1 MPKDQKEKNL
11 TPSSDASV
19 PGVEQGVVQ
28 TNLSSTTKAFGNRFQ
43 QKKLAQAV
51 AHGEQEKETVTRHRK
66 VLTAMTNIRRS
77 LIDVTRI
84 ELGERFT
91 FVLDADDWQGWPRL
105 TIRLDDA
112 MLVETPYP
120 WLRVTA
126 HDRLAKGA
134 IDIMVGETQEMVSVS
149 VNDEA
154 QLQRLPVTLKKFVRT
169 YLDMIG
175 EIILE
180 AERDLEFDADRATL
194 EARNLKDTSAP
205 EQPQAQQLSSDLYE
219 ESLSPDFLDTLP
231 SLEALDELPD
241 LLDASYTKM
250 KE

>member
-1 MPKDQKEKNL
+1 MPKDQKEKSIHPHETN
-11 TPSSDASV
+11 AN
-19 PGVEQGVVQ
+19 GVDQSVVQ

-84 ELGERFT
+84 ELGDRFA
-91 FVLDADDWQGWPRL
+91 FILDADDWQGWPRL
-105 TIRLDDA
+105 TIQLEDA
-112 MLVETPYP
+112 THKDSQYP

-134 IDIMVGETQEMVSVS
+134 IDIMVGETQETVSVS

-154 QLQRLPVTLKKFVRT
+154 QLQRLPITLKKFVRT

-175 EIILE
+175 EIILA
-180 AERDLEFDADRATL
+180 AERNLEFDTDRATL
-194 EARNLKDTSAP
+194 DARTLKDTDEPTEPRGA
-205 EQPQAQQLSSDLYE
+205 QLSADLYE
-219 ESLSPDFLDTLP
+219 DSLSPDFLETLP
-231 SLEALDELPD
+231 TLEALDELPD
-241 LLDASYTKM
+241 ISDITYSKS